1 MPKRVLNR
9 IMKADGWIMGGHV
22 TPQQG
27 ADFWQQI
34 KGVLEADGRDLT
46 HYPVAQCIWF
56 YIVDT
61 EDREKALAVQRQA
74 YAPVMGPYRPWE
86 QVVDHYL
93 TGTPADMVAGIEQR
107 RKIGVNYIILHPV
120 VNDLEQLDLLTDKIL
135 PHFRS

>member
-1 MPKRVLNR
+1 M
-9 IMKADGWIMGGHV
+9 
-22 TPQQG
+22 
-27 ADFWQQI
+27 
-34 KGVLEADGRDLT
+34 LEADGRDLT